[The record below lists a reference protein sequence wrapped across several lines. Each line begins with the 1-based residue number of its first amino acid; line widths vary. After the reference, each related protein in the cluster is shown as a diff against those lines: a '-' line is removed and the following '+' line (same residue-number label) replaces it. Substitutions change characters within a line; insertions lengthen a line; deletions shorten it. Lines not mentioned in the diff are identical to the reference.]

1 MKENV
6 LILDEFIA
14 RVHIT
19 KKTLKEWEKLH
30 LINPAGYTDNKIP
43 LYLDNTINEV
53 KHIQKLLEL
62 GYNLEDI
69 QRIIKKIGLPS
80 VSNGKVSQTKLGQYL
95 TVGNLAE
102 RVGVSS
108 RTIKYW
114 EDKGII
120 EPDTRSEGGFRLYSE
135 AYVYL
140 CKLIKDLQL
149 FGYTLEKIKSI
160 SDYFRDF
167 LNFQKDFKLYSKAKV
182 DRKLDSM
189 LEEVQILFEKM
200 NLLKEGIQRWED
212 LLKKKK
218 KEILNLKNQNQKR
231 SEKQKGSKK

>member
-6 LILDEFIA
+6 FILDELIEKTH
-14 RVHIT
+14 VSE
-19 KKTLKEWEKLH
+19 KTLKEWEKLH
-30 LINPAGYTDNKIP
+30 LISPVGYTENRVP
-43 LYLDNTINEV
+43 LYLYTTVEEIN
-53 KHIQKLLEL
+53 HIQKLLEL
-62 GYNLEDI
+62 GYNLTDI
-69 QRIIKKIGLPS
+69 KKIIKKIGLPS
-80 VSNGKVSQTKLGQYL
+80 VQDGRVAQTKADHYL

-120 EPDTRSEGGFRLYSE
+120 EPDTRSEGGFRLYSDV
-135 AYVYL
+135 YVYI

-167 LNFQKDFKLYSKAKV
+167 LNFQSNLESYPKEEVDEKLNGMI
-182 DRKLDSM
+182 D
-189 LEEVQILFEKM
+189 EVQILFEKM
-200 NLLKEGIQRWED
+200 NLFKEGIQRWED
-212 LLKKKK
+212 LLKKKR
-218 KEILNLKNQNQKR
+218 KEIMNLKNQNQKR
-231 SEKQKGSKK
+231 PEKVKGKKR